1 MEGKSLPSRAAV
13 EEECWVRMSIGT
25 SNGLETCTT
34 GARTLQRSSYSSAS
48 SAPWAKHAVSWTAL
62 QFPGLHRRL
71 RTLTSV

>member
-34 GARTLQRSSYSSAS
+34 GARTLQRTAQATRPRLPLLGLSTLCRGQPCNFQACT
-48 SAPWAKHAVSWTAL
+48 AVYE
-62 QFPGLHRRL
+62 P
-71 RTLTSV
+71 